1 MSDELVEPNEDSCSS
16 SAEEQGEA
24 ELALALQHIAIDETG
39 EDGDP
44 EEEDRGRQGTVL
56 RSPLPVAK

>member
-1 MSDELVEPNEDSCSS
+1 MKTTAPARVATEIL
-16 SAEEQGEA
+16 AEEQGEA

-44 EEEDRGRQGTVL
+44 EEEDQH
-56 RSPLPVAK
+56 